1 MNIIVKPY
9 GSDLCYCR
17 PDTTWEREN
26 KDFYSP
32 ECVNEIY
39 WTPVVFARISKA
51 GKCVGRK
58 FIERYYDGV
67 GCGMLLYCG
76 TSGLSVNSGAPRLLS
91 QTPPSRG
98 WHVTSVQQPIQN
110 TPTTSFEGS
119 AGVRSLSEV
128 VDKSSILPHPLFQ
141 PVVLEDE
148 KAFTVSTKVAGTG
161 SNAEASVIL
170 SDSPV
175 ILSGAKDLLE
185 EAICNASQLTSLR
198 IGDFVAVELATPAE
212 LAKREN
218 GEVTI
223 KGTFC
228 ENEIFGFKIIF

>member
-9 GSDLCYCR
+9 GGDLCYCR

-39 WTPVVFARISKA
+39 WTPVVFARVSKA

-58 FIERYYDGV
+58 FVERYYDGI
-67 GCGMLLYCG
+67 GCGMLMYCS
-76 TSGLSVNSGAPRLLS
+76 TSGSEENSGDPRLLA

-98 WHVTSVQQPIQN
+98 WHVTSVHLPTQN
-110 TPTTSFEGS
+110 TDTTSIDI
-119 AGVRSLSEV
+119 RSLSEV

-141 PVVLEDE
+141 PVVLEDAKE
-148 KAFTVSTKVAGTG
+148 FVVNT
-161 SNAEASVIL
+161 
-170 SDSPV
+170 SPV

>member
-9 GSDLCYCR
+9 GSNLCYCR

-39 WTPVVFARISKA
+39 WTPVVFARVSKA

-58 FIERYYDGV
+58 FVERYYDAV
-67 GCGMLLYCG
+67 GCGVLLYCG
-76 TSGLSVNSGAPRLLS
+76 TS
-91 QTPPSRG
+91 
-98 WHVTSVQQPIQN
+98 
-110 TPTTSFEGS
+110 TTSFDGS

-128 VDKSSILPHPLFQ
+128 VDRSSILPHPLFQ

-148 KAFTVSTKVAGTG
+148 KEFMVSCQHDAQGD
-161 SNAEASVIL
+161 AAL
-170 SDSPV
+170 SHNI

-185 EAICNASQLTSLR
+185 EALCNASQLTSLR
-198 IGDFVAVELATPAE
+198 IGDFVAVELKDLQK
-212 LAKREN
+212 LAAREEGDIAVK
-218 GEVTI
+218 GE
-223 KGTFC
+223 FC
-228 ENEIFGFKIIF
+228 EKEIFGFNIIF

>member
-9 GSDLCYCR
+9 GSDLCHCR

-32 ECVNEIY
+32 ECVNKIY

-51 GKCVGRK
+51 GKCIGSK

-76 TSGLSVNSGAPRLLS
+76 TS
-91 QTPPSRG
+91 
-98 WHVTSVQQPIQN
+98 
-110 TPTTSFEGS
+110 FEGS

-128 VDKSSILPHPLFQ
+128 VDRSSILPHPLFL

-148 KAFTVSTKVAGTG
+148 KEFTVSTKVAGTG

-170 SDSPV
+170 S
-175 ILSGAKDLLE
+175 GAKDLLE
-185 EAICNASQLTSLR
+185 ESICKASELTSLR

>member
-9 GSDLCYCR
+9 GSNLCYCR

-39 WTPVVFARISKA
+39 WTPVVFARVSKA

-58 FIERYYDGV
+58 FVERYYDGV

-76 TSGLSVNSGAPRLLS
+76 TS
-91 QTPPSRG
+91 
-98 WHVTSVQQPIQN
+98 
-110 TPTTSFEGS
+110 TTSFDGS
-119 AGVRSLSEV
+119 AGVRWLSEV
-128 VDKSSILPHPLFQ
+128 VDRSSILPHPLFQ

-148 KAFTVSTKVAGTG
+148 KEFIVSCQH
-161 SNAEASVIL
+161 EAQDDAAL
-170 SDSPV
+170 SHNI

-185 EAICNASQLTSLR
+185 EALCNASQLTSLR
-198 IGDFVAVELATPAE
+198 IGDFVAVELRE
-212 LAKREN
+212 LQKLASREEAN
-218 GEVTI
+218 IAVKGE
-223 KGTFC
+223 FC
-228 ENEIFGFKIIF
+228 EKDVFSFNIVF

>member
-1 MNIIVKPY
+1 
-9 GSDLCYCR
+9 
-17 PDTTWEREN
+17 
-26 KDFYSP
+26 
-32 ECVNEIY
+32 
-39 WTPVVFARISKA
+39 
-51 GKCVGRK
+51 
-58 FIERYYDGV
+58 
-67 GCGMLLYCG
+67 
-76 TSGLSVNSGAPRLLS
+76 
-91 QTPPSRG
+91 
-98 WHVTSVQQPIQN
+98 
-110 TPTTSFEGS
+110 
-119 AGVRSLSEV
+119 LSEV

-141 PVVLEDE
+141 PVVLEDAKE
-148 KAFTVSTKVAGTG
+148 FTVSATEASSGCNTY
-161 SNAEASVIL
+161 ASVIL

-198 IGDFVAVELATPAE
+198 IGDFVAVELAAPAE